1 MGQRTNYS
9 VNGINYSVNVKK
21 VKGNEYYVVN
31 FRNAQG
37 KVVEKST
44 GMKPNRD
51 TLRQAEKRAK
61 EIVSEY
67 AGQHTRKETH
77 AAAVVPQAQPASI
90 TNDVLFVDFLADW
103 LKRQKVTVANT
114 TYINYANM
122 VQKHIMPY
130 FNALNLKLTEV
141 KPMHLQSY
149 VSQKLTEISPNTA
162 LKQLSLIR
170 TAMQDAFINDLI
182 LSNPADKVK
191 KPKKTKPQSSFYNA
205 EELTHLL
212 ETAKGTEMEVPI
224 FLAVMFGLRRSEVVG
239 LRWSDIDFIKKT
251 LTVNGS
257 VTRYCDG
264 GTCVDRYDGT
274 LKTDASHSTFKL
286 NNSVC
291 GYFKNLYE
299 HNMNLISNVDDYKEF
314 ICVNEIGE
322 RLKLD
327 YITHKFSK
335 LLEQNELRHIRFH
348 DLRHSALT
356 LLSKQYSPKV
366 LQGYA
371 RHASCS
377 TTTDIYC
384 HSDIDDT
391 LMELDTICTAL
402 NFGE

>member
-67 AGQHTRKETH
+67 AGQHTREDTH
-77 AAAVVPQAQPASI
+77 AAAVVPQAQPVSI

-122 VQKHIMPY
+122 VQKHIVPY
-130 FNALNLKLTEV
+130 FNALGLKLTEV

-149 VSQKLTEISPNTA
+149 VSQKVTEISPNTA

-286 NNSVC
+286 NDSVC
-291 GYFKNLYE
+291 SYFKNLYE
-299 HNMNLISNVDDYKEF
+299 HNMSLISNVDDYKEF
-314 ICVNEIGE
+314 ICVNGIGE

-327 YITHKFSK
+327 YITHKFNK
-335 LLEQNELRHIRFH
+335 LLQQNELRHIRFH

-356 LLSKQYSPKV
+356 LLSKKYSPKV

-384 HSDIDDT
+384 HSDTDDT